1 MKFGKNQKLKFDTD
15 TGSYSL
21 VTDRENF
28 DSQLTATDYEAQL
41 LVDYFGDSNILVGPK
56 KDDPQKAA
64 KDFKH
69 YPSGKT
75 ITLNLVRPK
84 PEKTELRLYL
94 SSRAGF
100 KPEPNSIWFM
110 FVKDSNLWI
119 GSMPETEW
127 RNENS
132 IIIYDE
138 SEEVYQ
144 DSLAELDEIKIKNLK
159 AKDVF
164 SRDRNLAIKR
174 IKMEN
179 YACEYNSSHNIFIS
193 RHTNLPFLEAHHL
206 IPMSLQKLTAQKLDV
221 LDNIFSLCP
230 YCHRA
235 IHHADKNLT
244 RNIIDKLVDKRPQ
257 VLDIMN
263 VTPADLFGLYS
274 VEEIY

>member
-1 MKFGKNQKLKFDTD
+1 MK
-15 TGSYSL
+15 
-21 VTDRENF
+21 
-28 DSQLTATDYEAQL
+28 
-41 LVDYFGDSNILVGPK
+41 
-56 KDDPQKAA
+56 
-64 KDFKH
+64 
-69 YPSGKT
+69 SGKKFKLYPHGQE
-75 ITLNLVRPK
+75 ITLNLVFPK
-84 PEKTELRLYL
+84 PNKTELRLYL
-94 SSRAGF
+94 SSKADF
-100 KPEPNSIWFM
+100 KPESNSIWFM
-110 FVKDSNLWI
+110 FIKDSDLWI

-138 SEEVYQ
+138 SEDVYQ
-144 DSLAELDEIKIKNLK
+144 DSLAELDEIKINSLK

-179 YACEYNSSHNIFIS
+179 YFCEYNASHDVFTS

-206 IPMSLQKLTAQKLDV
+206 IPMSLQKLTAKKLDV

-244 RNIIDKLVDKRPQ
+244 RNIIDKLVHKRPQ

-263 VTPADLFGLYS
+263 VTSADLFGFYS